1 MAVAY
6 TISKNIILPTQLE
19 ITTYIDTYI
28 QTNHTITPISS
39 SPFLL
44 ASAKG
49 FINLAGKP
57 AESHRALIA
66 RFASAEPH
74 GGGGEGVDML
84 LKCVGHLV
92 NLLSSRQH

>member
-19 ITTYIDTYI
+19 ITLNK
-28 QTNHTITPISS
+28 QTTTPISS
-39 SPFLL
+39 NPVLL

-74 GGGGEGVDML
+74 GGEDML
-84 LKCVGHLV
+84 LKCVGHLM
-92 NLLSSRQH
+92 NLVSSRQH